1 MNNVVR
7 LFGKLPVENPAA
19 AKANVTT
26 PVAEMLRMSDQLG
39 CTVAEISKQLDAV
52 GDLMCEVGDLET
64 RSRHRRLIR
73 LHQEALVAATLQLSS
88 AIRNLPMPQT
98 GV

>member
-64 RSRHRRLIR
+64 RSRAEMPVMQEGAIDRRPF
-73 LHQEALVAATLQLSS
+73 T
-88 AIRNLPMPQT
+88 
-98 GV
+98 